1 MQRVEFSLEIPVI
14 EDLDNLELLA
24 YRKKVKT
31 FLAVL
36 RDAIPRIKSE
46 LHIVDEYLLKRVA
59 DLEKREAKAKD
70 DRENEREYGMGVH

>member
-1 MQRVEFSLEIPVI
+1 MQKVEFSLEIPVI

-46 LHIVDEYLLKRVA
+46 LHIVDEYLLKRIA
-59 DLEKREAKAKD
+59 DLEREAKAKD